1 MDYLSANA
9 ALWCEL
15 VSPTGIQEGEEYL
28 PSNSDQAC
36 WLAVDRESENA
47 GAGPR

>member
-15 VSPTGIQEGEEYL
+15 VSPTGIQEGEYL

-47 GAGPR
+47 GAGLR